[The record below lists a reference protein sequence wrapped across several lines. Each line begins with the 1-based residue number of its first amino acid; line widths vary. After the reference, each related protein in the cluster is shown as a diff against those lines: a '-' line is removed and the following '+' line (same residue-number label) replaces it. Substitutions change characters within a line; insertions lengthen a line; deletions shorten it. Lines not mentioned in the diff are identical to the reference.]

1 MSGTYVVSGR
11 NLSYKVIDKRTG
23 EIMRTDLEDHLEAR
37 YWIEA
42 NECEDCGLPRKD
54 PQPEGCNGRH
64 IVEDDFDEDDTDVVD
79 DIDIDDTDDADDT
92 DDTDVVP
99 VIPEADSDFQF

>member
-1 MSGTYVVSGR
+1 MSAGTYVISGR

-23 EIMRTDLEDHLEAR
+23 EIMCKDLEDHLEAR

-42 NECEDCGLPRKD
+42 NECDDCGLPRKES
-54 PQPEGCNGRH
+54 QPKGCNGRH
-64 IVEDDFDEDDTDVVD
+64 IVEDGDIDDIIDTD
-79 DIDIDDTDDADDT
+79 DIDDTDDDDDT

-99 VIPEADSDFQF
+99 VIPDADPDFQF